1 MTANRTLSFTSRYR
15 YHSLRAAL
23 VHEMSRSIFPAN
35 ETPVIMQMYSFKR
48 TGSNTVNRFTVV
60 NYNSSMV
67 TIDENPPLAGQNLTF
82 PIRLVSV
89 SKNSV

>member
-1 MTANRTLSFTSRYR
+1 
-15 YHSLRAAL
+15 
-23 VHEMSRSIFPAN
+23 MSRSIFPAN

-48 TGSNTVNRFTVV
+48 TGSNTVNRFKVL

-67 TIDENPPLAGQNLTF
+67 TIDENHLLAGQNLTF
-82 PIRLVSV
+82 TIQLIAV

>member
-1 MTANRTLSFTSRYR
+1 MCRT
-15 YHSLRAAL
+15 AL

-35 ETPVIMQMYSFKR
+35 ETPVIGQMYTFKR
-48 TGSNTVNRFTVV
+48 TGSNTVNRFTVL

-67 TIDENPPLAGQNLTF
+67 TINENHLLAVQNLTF
-82 PIRLVSV
+82 TIQLIAV